1 MEYEDQFE
9 PEPEQYCAGAEMQE
23 EERARE
29 RLKRKLE
36 QGEPD
41 DYKRIPSGTG
51 QE

>member
-23 EERARE
+23 EERAKE
-29 RLKRKLE
+29 R
-36 QGEPD
+36 
-41 DYKRIPSGTG
+41 YKRRLEKGGQDDNKRFPGGAG